1 MLIGGLSVG
10 YHGYVRA
17 TKDVDVLIATE
28 ASTLTAVRSLLQAW
42 GATHLDGS
50 AFTEDEFDG
59 TRVIVAETP
68 FGRLDLL
75 PEGEPPLDYASLRRD
90 ASESELLGVERVP
103 VVSLAALVTLKRL
116 AGRPEDQ
123 RDLERLETA
132 HGTLPSPLID
142 R

>member
-75 PEGEPPLDYASLRRD
+75 PEGEPPSTTRACAATRRRASCSASSVSRSSALRR
-90 ASESELLGVERVP
+90 SSR
-103 VVSLAALVTLKRL
+103 
-116 AGRPEDQ
+116 
-123 RDLERLETA
+123 
-132 HGTLPSPLID
+132 
-142 R
+142 